1 MRARRVGMFGGAFD
15 PPHNAHVAL
24 VRAALAQ
31 LQLDELRV
39 VPTGH
44 AWHKP
49 RPLTPAPDRLAM
61 CRLAFGAL
69 PGVLVD
75 DRETRRAGPTYTI
88 DTLCELAAEQP
99 GAQLYLVMGADQA
112 RALPSWHRWQD
123 LLQIAIISIAER
135 QQPAT
140 DGDRFDPDD
149 YPHGRFQPLQV
160 PLMPVSATQV
170 RALAARPHNTGR
182 GTGRGI
188 AQLVPAAVARYI
200 EQHHLYLAP

>member
-49 RPLTPAPDRLAM
+49 RPLTPAADRLAM
-61 CRLAFGAL
+61 CRLAFGEL
-69 PGVLVD
+69 PGVVVD
-75 DRETRRAGPTYTI
+75 DRETLRAGPTYTI
-88 DTLCELAAEQP
+88 DTLRELAAEQP
-99 GAQLYLVMGADQA
+99 GVQLYLVMGADQA
-112 RALPSWHRWQD
+112 RALPTWHRWQD
-123 LLQIAIISIAER
+123 LLQIAIVSIAER
-135 QQPAT
+135 QQPERVDA
-140 DGDRFDPDD
+140 GFDSNDFPQ
-149 YPHGRFQPLQV
+149 GRFEPLQV

-170 RALAARPHNTGR
+170 RALAARPHNTGH
-182 GTGRGI
+182 GI
-188 AQLVPAAVARYI
+188 AQLVPTPVARYI

>member
-1 MRARRVGMFGGAFD
+1 MFGGAFD

-49 RPLTPAPDRLAM
+49 RSLSPASDRLAM
-61 CRLAFGAL
+61 CKLAFGAL
-69 PGVLVD
+69 PGVVVD

-88 DTLCELAAEQP
+88 DTLRELAAEQP
-99 GAQLYLVMGADQA
+99 GAQLYLLMGADQA
-112 RALPSWHRWQD
+112 SALPTWHQWQD
-123 LLQIAIISIAER
+123 LLELTIISIAER
-135 QQPAT
+135 QQPERA
-140 DGDRFDPDD
+140 GVGFDPDNF
-149 YPHGRFQPLQV
+149 PQGRFQPLQV

-170 RALAARPHNTGR
+170 RALAAKPHNTGS
-182 GTGRGI
+182 GI

>member
-15 PPHNAHVAL
+15 PPHNGHVAL

-49 RPLTPAPDRLAM
+49 RPLTPAVDRLAM
-61 CRLAFGAL
+61 CRLAFGEL
-69 PGVLVD
+69 PGVVVD
-75 DRETRRAGPTYTI
+75 DRETLRAGPTYTI
-88 DTLCELAAEQP
+88 DTLRELAAEQP

-112 RALPSWHRWQD
+112 RALPTWHRWQD
-123 LLQIAIISIAER
+123 LLQITIVSIAER
-135 QQPAT
+135 QQPESVGA
-140 DGDRFDPDD
+140 GFDPDN
-149 YPHGRFQPLQV
+149 YPQGRFEPLQV

-170 RALAARPHNTGR
+170 RALAAKPHNTGQR
-182 GTGRGI
+182 VDD
-188 AQLVPAAVARYI
+188 LVPAPVARYI
-200 EQHHLYLAP
+200 EQHHLYLAS